1 MHVSREVRGTVAILI
16 VLMLCAF
23 MLVALSLL
31 VTMMWHH
38 SECCVCM
45 AYVYTESVHKGT
57 ATEKLLNR
65 LTDVAKLSIVIL
77 TGSSGPVQ
85 GNRSAP
91 SRPLT
96 HARAHARG
104 SRAAE
109 PPGP

>member
-45 AYVYTESVHKGT
+45 AYVYTESVHKET

-65 LTDVAKLSIVIL
+65 LTDVAKLSVTTL
-77 TGSSGPVQ
+77 FLSGGPV
-85 GNRSAP
+85 
-91 SRPLT
+91 
-96 HARAHARG
+96 
-104 SRAAE
+104 
-109 PPGP
+109 PPDR

>member
-65 LTDVAKLSIVIL
+65 LTDVAKLSIAIL
-77 TGSSGPVQ
+77 KGSIGPVR
-85 GNRSAP
+85 GNRP
-91 SRPLT
+91 RRP
-96 HARAHARG
+96 ARALDPNGHHRATRRG
-104 SRAAE
+104 TE
-109 PPGP
+109 LN

>member
-1 MHVSREVRGTVAILI
+1 MAGVRTVWAVVSRPCSARGSMHVSREVRGTVAILI

-65 LTDVAKLSIVIL
+65 LTDVAKLSIAIL
-77 TGSSGPVQ
+77 KGSIGPVR
-85 GNRSAP
+85 GNRAC
-91 SRPLT
+91 T
-96 HARAHARG
+96 
-104 SRAAE
+104 
-109 PPGP
+109 